1 MAKTI
6 RSRTIFVDVCARE
19 AATTLLGSRLPSPYL
34 TPDVGLSKSHS
45 ADTGKAGNQLMKEKA
60 SPHSDTMPIMTKVV
74 CRRMDFVS
82 SKSRRYWKRMASL
95 MSAVAV
101 G

>member
-6 RSRTIFVDVCARE
+6 KSRTIFVDVCARE
-19 AATTLLGSRLPSPYL
+19 AATTLLGSRLANPYL
-34 TPDVGLSKSHS
+34 TAVVLSKSQS

-60 SPHSDTMPIMTKVV
+60 RPQSDTMPIMTSVV
-74 CRRMDFVS
+74 CLSMDFVS